1 MLGFLNVTKEL
12 GIVPI
17 HPTAKAVGILG
28 TSYNNFTEQLGRELD
43 SDYSSLEKERSVKE
57 MDVTDFL
64 GDNITLDVVKSSPS
78 KKIVILSGG
87 VLKEFDGKKKLAM
100 LVEMDG
106 RQLNYIPNKTS
117 MKNIAEI
124 CGKESNAWIGKQ
136 VQLEVGS
143 VNGKEA
149 VIGKVLI
156 PTEPTQP
163 PAAPIITAEAIA
175 PQPQ

>member
-1 MLGFLNVTKEL
+1 MMENEVKG
-12 GIVPI
+12 
-17 HPTAKAVGILG
+17 
-28 TSYNNFTEQLGRELD
+28 YNNFTEQLGREID
-43 SDYSSLEKERSVKE
+43 SGYHSSYKRTEVRR
-57 MDVTDFL
+57 MDVTEFL

-87 VLKEFDGKKKLAM
+87 VLKEFDGKKKLVI

-124 CGKESNAWIGKQ
+124 CGKESTAWIGKQ
-136 VQLEVGS
+136 VQLEIGS

-149 VIGKVLI
+149 VLGKILI
-156 PTEPTQP
+156 PTELQQPT
-163 PAAPIITAEAIA
+163 APIPTAEAIA

>member
-1 MLGFLNVTKEL
+1 MEIEPSNEMTQEECRLMD
-12 GIVPI
+12 
-17 HPTAKAVGILG
+17 A
-28 TSYNNFTEQLGRELD
+28 D
-43 SDYSSLEKERSVKE
+43 CYSSLKGTEVRR
-57 MDVTDFL
+57 MDVTEFL

-87 VLKEFDGKKKLAM
+87 VLKEFDGKKKLVM

-124 CGKESNAWIGKQ
+124 CGKESTAWIGKQ
-136 VQLEVGS
+136 VQLELGS

-149 VIGKVLI
+149 VLGKVLI

-163 PAAPIITAEAIA
+163 QPPAAPITTAEAIA
-175 PQPQ
+175 PVPPQQPPAAQ

>member
-1 MLGFLNVTKEL
+1 
-12 GIVPI
+12 
-17 HPTAKAVGILG
+17 
-28 TSYNNFTEQLGRELD
+28 
-43 SDYSSLEKERSVKE
+43 
-57 MDVTDFL
+57 MDVTEFL

-87 VLKEFDGKKKLAM
+87 MLKEFDGKKKLVM

-156 PTEPTQP
+156 QSEPQPQQP
-163 PAAPIITAEAIA
+163 PAAPITTAEAIQPP
-175 PQPQ
+175 PQ